1 MEYEESKVDKSYV
14 VLIFYSMY
22 RKYSNQ
28 TGGPKYG
35 IGPKSKKI
43 KTGYEMVVCGW
54 GQFWGVLEGIDEEQ
68 FKLLMK
74 MSSLSYRV

>member
-1 MEYEESKVDKSYV
+1 
-14 VLIFYSMY
+14 
-22 RKYSNQ
+22 
-28 TGGPKYG
+28 
-35 IGPKSKKI
+35 
-43 KTGYEMVVCGW
+43 MVVCGW